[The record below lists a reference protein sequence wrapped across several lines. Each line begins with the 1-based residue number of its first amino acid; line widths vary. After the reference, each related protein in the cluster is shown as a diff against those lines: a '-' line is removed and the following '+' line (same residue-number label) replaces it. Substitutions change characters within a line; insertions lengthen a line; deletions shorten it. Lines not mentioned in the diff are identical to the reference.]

1 MALDVAS
8 LTLDD
13 SQASLA
19 SMPEELWRKIGGYLT
34 PATTARAFV
43 VAGGRSSSLQN
54 ALRAEIE
61 QTERAMF
68 GMTRRDAEHVLVA
81 GLVSADSSLLF
92 ASDKLAYL
100 LHSSC
105 SSSELLPLRW
115 GRRDLTIYHLTAAL
129 LAYGADPNAMYNGV
143 PALVLVAR
151 LVASRR
157 PTIDPIALAGLLL
170 RAGANPIQT
179 DSDGM
184 SALAT
189 CYQNL
194 QTWYER
200 RDREEAVTKLAVIK
214 ELILYLVVATHKHMR
229 LPGTGQAG
237 LDGVYDLFKTQE
249 AALGT
254 TYFDVLARYLRS
266 LDNWARDERFLRVQV
281 NAGGDTEEIMERVKN
296 FASSIMSLHISTRTF
311 LCRRGEP
318 PPDAAADEPEGGL
331 EAYAR
336 HFM

>member
-68 GMTRRDAEHVLVA
+68 GMTRREAE
-81 GLVSADSSLLF
+81 
-92 ASDKLAYL
+92 
-100 LHSSC
+100 
-105 SSSELLPLRW
+105 ELLV
-115 GRRDLTIYHLTAAL
+115 DDI
-129 LAYGADPNAMYNGV
+129 
-143 PALVLVAR
+143 
-151 LVASRR
+151 
-157 PTIDPIALAGLLL
+157 
-170 RAGANPIQT
+170 
-179 DSDGM
+179 
-184 SALAT
+184 
-189 CYQNL
+189 
-194 QTWYER
+194 
-200 RDREEAVTKLAVIK
+200 
-214 ELILYLVVATHKHMR
+214 
-229 LPGTGQAG
+229 
-237 LDGVYDLFKTQE
+237 
-249 AALGT
+249 
-254 TYFDVLARYLRS
+254 RS
-266 LDNWARDERFLRVQV
+266 LDNWARDERFVRYQV
-281 NAGGDTEEIMERVKN
+281 MAGGDTEEIMERVKE
-296 FASSIMSLHISTRTF
+296 FASSIMALHISTRTF